1 MKTPAK
7 TEAKNFA
14 GAGFPI
20 FADFCVTAEKK
31 ARVLFS
37 GLSNFR
43 IIIVRFSL
51 FLKWRSSTFFSFF

>member
-7 TEAKNFA
+7 TEAKNFS

-20 FADFCVTAEKK
+20 FADFCGTAEKK

-51 FLKWRSSTFFSFF
+51 F